1 MKTFRITSILVLVF
15 TVNLSLAQSS
25 RVIAKIDQKVI
36 EKEPRLERG
45 GQSDSVLSVIHSNT
59 AGDQIRKS
67 LLKNL
72 VYPEL
77 MLDNCMEG
85 QVILKVAITYDGMIS
100 HISIAKSANSYFA
113 QATIAASVNLERI
126 DLDGQKYR
134 GVPTIYVPLDF
145 HVMR

>member
-45 GQSDSVLSVIHSNT
+45 GQSDSVVSVIHSNT

-85 QVILKVAITYDGMIS
+85 QVILKVAITNDGMIS
-100 HISIAKSANSYFA
+100 HISIAD
-113 QATIAASVNLERI
+113 QAAIAASVSLDSI
-126 DLDGQKYR
+126 DLGGQKYR

-145 HVMR
+145 YVKH